1 MHTLVGYAL
10 SDLLMLD
17 DCFWQ
22 VSRLTDGV
30 EPAHDGNDTN
40 RYGGRCSLILSGFSS
55 FCGLFA
61 PVLVED
67 VVFLMCSLFSCHC
80 RRVNS

>member
-10 SDLLMLD
+10 SVLFTLG

-22 VSRLTDGV
+22 VSRLTDRV
-30 EPAHDGNDTN
+30 EPMHNGNDTN
-40 RYGGRCSLILSGFSS
+40 RFGGCYSLILSGFSS

-67 VVFLMCSLFSCHC
+67 VMILMCSLFSCHC